1 MDKDLFIDKGLKY
14 VSYPNVRMYLVAIV
28 SHKYEMYIL
37 DMGIWFL
44 FI

>member
-14 VSYPNVRMYLVAIV
+14 VSYPNVRMYPGAIV
-28 SHKYEMYIL
+28 SHKHEMYIL
-37 DMGIWFL
+37 DMGAWSL